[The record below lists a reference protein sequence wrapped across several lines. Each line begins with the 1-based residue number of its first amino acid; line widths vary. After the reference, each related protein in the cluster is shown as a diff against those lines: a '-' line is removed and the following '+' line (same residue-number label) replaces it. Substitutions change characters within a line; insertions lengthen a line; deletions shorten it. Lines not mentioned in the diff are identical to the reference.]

1 MAQKPAGY
9 RALLALPVP
18 RRLALASIPADFADW
33 LDYAAIIAL
42 LVFAWGE
49 GPWVLALFAFCLTLP
64 YVLVGPLLA
73 VVVDRTP
80 LPRILVLSNLGRG
93 MATLALMFAGHTAI
107 VLALVFVRACIDS
120 AFTPARQAA
129 IQASTPPELF
139 GAANGLHQAI
149 NQTSKIAGPALGGLL
164 LAVMPAQSVF
174 GFNAVL
180 SLLAAVLVLGL
191 NLPMKPPRQAADFRT
206 ELLAGAAEFGRS
218 RLLLAALVFSSV
230 AYFSFFLYDALIA
243 LLTEDFGL
251 GATAFGI
258 GIAASGGGGLI
269 GALVAGRVAAR
280 HPLPTMICA
289 ALFSGLVT
297 TGLALVALQGYDLP
311 ILPYFIVLG
320 LMGGST
326 AFMLV
331 PYRTIVQAATP
342 PERIARVFAAGEA
355 VITAVMLSAPFIGS
369 FIAATY
375 GTAAAFLAG
384 GGLLVL
390 LGLVSAVMSSVGA
403 RRKSG

>member
-1 MAQKPAGY
+1 MHQPAGY

-64 YVLVGPLLA
+64 YVVVGPLLA
-73 VVVDRTP
+73 MVVDRTP

-93 MATLALMFAGHTAI
+93 LATLALMFAGHTAI

-139 GAANGLHQAI
+139 AAANGLHQAI

-174 GFNAVL
+174 GFNAIL
-180 SLLAAVLVLGL
+180 SLLAVALVFGL
-191 NLPMKPPRQAADFRT
+191 KLPPKPARTAGKFRD
-206 ELLAGAAEFGRS
+206 ELLAGAAEFGRN

-258 GIAASGGGGLI
+258 GLAASGGGGLI
-269 GALVAGRVAAR
+269 GALLAGRVAAH
-280 HPLPTMICA
+280 HPLPTMIGA
-289 ALFSGLVT
+289 ALFSGVVT
-297 TGLALVALQGYDLP
+297 VGVALVALQGYDLP
-311 ILPYFIVLG
+311 ALPYFVALA

-355 VITAVMLSAPFIGS
+355 VIMAVMLSAPFIGS

-375 GTAAAFLAG
+375 GTATAFLAG
-384 GGLLVL
+384 GALLVL
-390 LGLVSAVMSSVGA
+390 LGLVSSLINALGS
-403 RRKSG
+403 RRKTG